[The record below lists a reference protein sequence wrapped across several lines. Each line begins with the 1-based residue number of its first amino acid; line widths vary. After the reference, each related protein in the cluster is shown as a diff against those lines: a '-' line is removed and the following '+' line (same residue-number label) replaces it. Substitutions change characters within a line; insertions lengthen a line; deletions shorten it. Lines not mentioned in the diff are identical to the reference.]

1 MVTCNLTDQHE
12 WRNCIRPGREV
23 NPGIH
28 LESIR
33 VAASGRPIRQSERPP
48 NHKDQKTTA
57 GYAYFQTKER
67 HKALD
72 KHGRNVIDF
81 ATRLPA
87 ASADNRDRL
96 PALSVNLPPSRGPLH
111 SFTREA
117 LYKLVWSEPTRTVS
131 RRLGISDV
139 GLAKACTRARI
150 PTPDRG
156 YWARVRAGQEC
167 EKTPSPVEAT
177 QNIEFR
183 GRQPAGVAEEER
195 QA

>member
-1 MVTCNLTDQHE
+1 VL
-12 WRNCIRPGREV
+12 
-23 NPGIH
+23 
-28 LESIR
+28 
-33 VAASGRPIRQSERPP
+33 

-81 ATRLPA
+81 ASRLPA
-87 ASADNRDRL
+87 ASADTRGPLCARSADLLLR
-96 PALSVNLPPSRGPLH
+96 RGPLH

-117 LYKLVWSEPTRTVS
+117 LYNLVWSEPTRTVS

-139 GLAKACTRARI
+139 GLAKACKRANV

-156 YWARVRAGQEC
+156 YWARVGAGQEC
-167 EKTPSPVEAT
+167 GKTPLPPLETNAAR
-177 QNIEFR
+177 NINFR
-183 GRQPAGVAEEER
+183 GRQRVEFTDDINRGL
-195 QA
+195 